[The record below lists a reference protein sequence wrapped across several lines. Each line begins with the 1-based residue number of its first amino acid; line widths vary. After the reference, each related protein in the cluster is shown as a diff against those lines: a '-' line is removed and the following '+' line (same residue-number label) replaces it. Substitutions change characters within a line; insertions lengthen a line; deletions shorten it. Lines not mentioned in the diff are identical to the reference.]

1 MADSDHPAAHASPP
15 RRARDGVLAILL
27 AALLLVLVS
36 GGSIRGQGEEMRPG
50 LQRDVV
56 VAVGKPAGW
65 LADRLP
71 FDDAVHEATA
81 FLSPDEDLGG
91 GRGFAGRRDGVPPVR
106 AGDFARPA
114 PAPLPRPRRRLRT
127 LLATG
132 DSLVQPLDAELAR
145 RLAGD
150 GVRTVRDSHVGTGL
164 SKSELLD
171 WGKLS
176 RRQAQ
181 RDDPDAVVVFIGAND
196 GFDMTTASG
205 LTVICCGTPWA
216 VEYAQRARAM
226 MDTYRRGGA
235 GAVYWLT
242 VPMPRGRRAEVARV
256 VNRALRVAAT
266 PYRHDVRLVDLSKTF
281 TPGERYRDALR
292 VGGRRR
298 VVREPDGIHLNA
310 LGAEVAARI
319 VLAALRRDLALGG

>member
-1 MADSDHPAAHASPP
+1 MDHPAAHSSPP
-15 RRARDGVLAILL
+15 RRARDAVLAVAL
-27 AALLLVLVS
+27 AGALLIVVG

-56 VAVGKPAGW
+56 VAIGEPAGW
-65 LADRLP
+65 VADRLP

-91 GRGFAGRRDGVPPVR
+91 GRGFAGRGEGGVPPVR
-106 AGDFARPA
+106 AADFGRA
-114 PAPLPRPRRRLRT
+114 PAPSLPRPPRRLRT

-132 DSLVQPLDAELAR
+132 DSLVAPLDAELAR

-150 GVRTVRDSHVGTGL
+150 GVRTVRDAHVGTGL

-176 RRQAQ
+176 RRQAASV
-181 RDDPDAVVVFIGAND
+181 DPDAVVVFIGAND

-205 LTVICCGTPWA
+205 RTVVCCGTAWA

-226 MDTYRRGGA
+226 MDVYRRRGA

-256 VNRALRVAAT
+256 VNRALRVAAA
-266 PYRHDVRLVDLSKTF
+266 PYRRDVRIVDLAARF

-310 LGAEVAARI
+310 LGAELAADA
-319 VLAALRRDLALGG
+319 VLAALRRDFR